1 MSSFRVFNQ
10 QVQRVGVLV
19 ALLVATIVP
28 ALVPSLAAAA
38 TVTERSVALSSSSK
52 AATGVTYTVNF
63 KPVVNAGA
71 FVVDFCN
78 DSPLIGQTCTAP
90 AGMVTSSATSATVGF
105 TDVEAVTNGGDHNTL
120 RVVGSMTAGNAVS
133 VELSGITNPS
143 TAGPL
148 YVRILTFTD
157 ATGAEAYTST
167 TPGTHLDEG
176 GAAASITDTVGV
188 SGAVL
193 ESMIFCAASEAIT
206 PNCGDASTHLPTVK
220 LGTTVGN
227 TTVLDSADTYEG
239 TVYTQISTNAVN
251 GATVYLKSNTT
262 GCGGLVREGAASFAA
277 GCGIGPALAA
287 GINDGDAL
295 FGVKTGTAAA
305 AAGATS
311 PSGTVRPYDGG
322 SGAYYNNTA
331 YKMNWV
337 SGDASGVTSPY
348 GDPFLDT
355 NNAPVNNMG
364 MPITFAAS
372 ASNTTPAGKYS
383 AAISLIA
390 TGKF

>member
-1 MSSFRVFNQ
+1 MGRM
-10 QVQRVGVLV
+10 GVLV
-19 ALLVATIVP
+19 ALLAATVMPAMVP
-28 ALVPSLAAAA
+28 AIVAAA

-52 AATGVTYTVNF
+52 AATGVKYTVNF
-63 KPVVNAGA
+63 KPVANAGA

-90 AGMVTSSATSATVGF
+90 ADMVTSSATSASVGF

-133 VELSGITNPS
+133 VELEGITNPS
-143 TAGPL
+143 VAGPL
-148 YVRILTFTD
+148 YVRILTFAD
-157 ATGAEAYTST
+157 EAGAEAYTST
-167 TPGTHLDEG
+167 APGAHIDEG

-193 ESMIFCAASEAIT
+193 ESMIFCAASSAIT
-206 PNCGDASTHLPTVK
+206 PNCGDASSHLPTVK

-239 TVYTQISTNAVN
+239 TVYTQISTNAAS

-287 GINDGDAL
+287 GVDDGDAL

-305 AAGATS
+305 ATGAETTA
-311 PSGTVRPYDGG
+311 SGTVRAYDGG
-322 SGAYYNNTA
+322 SGAYYNNTTF
-331 YKMNWV
+331 KMNWV
-337 SGDASGVTSPY
+337 SGDATGVTSPY

-355 NNAPVNNMG
+355 NGAPVNNMG
-364 MPITFAAS
+364 MPITFGAS